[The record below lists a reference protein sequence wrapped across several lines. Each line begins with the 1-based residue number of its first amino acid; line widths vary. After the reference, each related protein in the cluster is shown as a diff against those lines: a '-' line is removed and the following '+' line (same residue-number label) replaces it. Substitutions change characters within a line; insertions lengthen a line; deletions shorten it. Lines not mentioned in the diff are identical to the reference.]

1 MKVLFC
7 FLFVCSVVSAQE
19 FAAPCKDVPA
29 LNQAIVD
36 ALKPFIGKKIARG
49 ECWDAAEMALNKVNA
64 DWDGLYVFGREI
76 DITKECI
83 QPGDIVQFDKVEM
96 EVKTENGS
104 YSESFYQHT
113 AIVYKVNGAGDL
125 QLIHQNTG
133 QFGRKMGV
141 TDFNLAN
148 KTKGT
153 MTFYRPVKKV

>member
-7 FLFVCSVVSAQE
+7 FLFVCSCLSAQE

-29 LNQAIVD
+29 LNQAILD
-36 ALKPFIGKKIARG
+36 ALKPYIGKKIGRG
-49 ECWDAAEMALNKVNA
+49 ECWDAAELALNKVNA
-64 DWDGLYVFGREI
+64 DWDGLYVFGRVI
-76 DITKECI
+76 DIEKECI

-96 EVKTENGS
+96 EVKTENGG

-113 AIVYKVNGAGDL
+113 AIVYKVNGPGDL

-148 KTKGT
+148 KTKGN